1 MTIQNEQHANN
12 SESRVPR
19 FTNREEEATFWDT
32 HDVSDYWDE
41 LKPVKLSVS
50 KNLSKGI
57 TIRLDEET
65 LEMLRQ
71 QAHRKG
77 IGPTTLARMWILER
91 LQSNSA
97 PQQTQNE

>member
-1 MTIQNEQHANN
+1 MTIQNEQHVKNI
-12 SESRVPR
+12 EIHVPR
-19 FTNREEEATFWDT
+19 FTNREEEAAFWDT

-65 LEMLRQ
+65 LEILRK

-91 LQSNSA
+91 LQSNST
-97 PQQTQNE
+97 PQQTQSE